1 MSTTRQ
7 GIGSIKIEQLIAQRI
22 ADAMTAYEV
31 NRNSRNGV
39 HNKTSTSAGGVEP
52 TPRGCSFKESL
63 NCKPQNFNGTKG
75 ANSYVQTV
83 GIDAAYETSWKELMK
98 MMSEEYCLMNELQK
112 MENELWNLTVKRTD
126 ILNAQVKAVKEENVN
141 EENLCGMD
149 KKFESPDGT
158 RCIRNMSWL
167 SHFSG
172 LRDLI
177 MHESHKSKYSI
188 HPGSDKMHHDL
199 KKLYWWPNMK
209 ADIATYVNKCLTC
222 SKVKV
227 EYQKSSGL
235 LVQPEI
241 PQ

>member
-22 ADAMTAYEV
+22 ADAMPVYEV

-52 TPRGCSFKESL
+52 TPRGCSFKEFL

-75 ANSYVQTV
+75 AV
-83 GIDAAYETSWKELMK
+83 GLTRWFKKIESVFRISNCAENYQELMK

-112 MENELWNLTVKRTD
+112 IENELWNLTVKRTD
-126 ILNAQVKAVKEENVN
+126 ILNAQVEAIKEENVN
-141 EENLCGMD
+141 EENLRGMD
-149 KKFESPDGT
+149 KKFESLDGT

-167 SHFSG
+167 SHFGG

-209 ADIATYVNKCLTC
+209 ADIATYI
-222 SKVKV
+222 
-227 EYQKSSGL
+227 Q
-235 LVQPEI
+235 
-241 PQ
+241 